1 MLNQLLTIDGFAYL
15 LVFSRVGSTIM
26 LMPGIGEAYIPTRI
40 RLLFAILVTAIMTP
54 LLTALLP
61 AIPPVFAGV
70 LVLIAGE
77 VLIGV
82 YIGMI
87 ARILVAGLATAG
99 TIIAFLT
106 GFANALLFNPAL
118 QDQGSITAV
127 LLTLM
132 GTLLLLITD
141 MHHIMLMGVFDSYT
155 LFAPGVAPPIA
166 DFADLMA
173 RVVAGSFKIGVQIA
187 APFIVVALMFYISLG
202 LLARL
207 MPQLQVFF
215 VGLPLQIMLGLTV
228 LMMTLSSA
236 MMWFLSY
243 FTREFSRFLG

>member
-1 MLNQLLTIDGFAYL
+1 MLNQLLTINGFAYL

-26 LMPGIGEAYIPTRI
+26 LMPGVGEAYIPARV
-40 RLLFAILVTAIMTP
+40 RLLFALLVTAIMTP
-54 LLTALLP
+54 LLTSILPESPPAFASVAL
-61 AIPPVFAGV
+61 
-70 LVLIAGE
+70 LIAGE
-77 VLIGV
+77 ALIGV

-118 QDQGSITAV
+118 QDQGSLTAV
-127 LLTLM
+127 LLTLL

-141 MHHIMLMGVFDSYT
+141 MHHIILMGVFDSYT
-155 LFAPGVAPPIA
+155 LFAPGAAPPIA
-166 DFADLMA
+166 DFASFMS

-187 APFIVVALMFYISLG
+187 SPFIVVALMFYISLG

-215 VGLPLQIMLGLTV
+215 VGLPLQIMLGTTV

-236 MMWFLSY
+236 MMWFLNH